1 MGCSSGPD
9 IVEDGLVL
17 CLDAA
22 SKRSYLGTGT
32 TWYDTSGNGNHG
44 TLTNGAS
51 FSETGGGTIVFDG
64 SNDYV
69 TTNFSGITGQNPRT
83 VSIWYYSDTSQN
95 KNLLG
100 YGTNS
105 SKALWDVLLYNG
117 NLGVHLYASS
127 AEAGV
132 TYSNT
137 VWQNIIFTYEHPTIK
152 SYLDGSYSNS
162 YTNSSINTGTSN
174 NLNIGK
180 GIYSDYFYFNGNIAT
195 VHMYDRAFTP
205 QEVRKNYLSTKE
217 RFA

>member
-9 IVEDGLVL
+9 VVEDGLVL